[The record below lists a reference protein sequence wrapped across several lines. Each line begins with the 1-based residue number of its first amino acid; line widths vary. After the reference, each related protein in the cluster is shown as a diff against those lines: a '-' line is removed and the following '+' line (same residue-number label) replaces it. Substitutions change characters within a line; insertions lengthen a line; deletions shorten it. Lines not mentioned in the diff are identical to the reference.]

1 MTLKQRYQAMVSAAQ
16 KLLGIDTLPVK
27 DAKLDLTADQRAT
40 LVAALDEDKVK
51 AFENAFN
58 QFNSEDANANAAF
71 KNAMEEF
78 QRLLQEE
85 QKTTAQLQQQVE
97 TLSRQPEQQPAPVAA
112 TTPKANGKFLA
123 HQANAKHLFGLED
136 PLLSLDENRE
146 WNQRAAQHL
155 LRLQGISMPA
165 PEGNINYDQ
174 LANDFNKVYQTRTD
188 IRTLLTVGSQ
198 FDSIFPMRSGVSDK
212 AVGFNLFLDE
222 LTQSYQQNFVTK
234 GAFAFEPEV
243 QAVFDLEFAYEF
255 RNLKELERNW
265 IGTLTGAAADSSPM
279 KLSFVNF
286 LYDHIAKKIIMER
299 DRRTANGR
307 YKAPVQG
314 TPGSAINGADGVYEV
329 INDKIAELKVRVTP
343 VGLITDSNIDL
354 KYKQIAESVP
364 QELRDAGTMIMYIPT
379 GKKRKYN
386 DALNA
391 RYGSSRPNRED
402 IDYIDGYPMIK
413 LMELPFSEG
422 RMRAF
427 ITIAGNI
434 ERLENKPGEAFSGM
448 RMVPQIKTLQVN
460 SVWKEGVIVN
470 LAGRKAANANALAV
484 RPLTEQAIWCNEI
497 DFDPNFYVAME
508 KDDATPSVGDHTS
521 IVSMDNTAPV
531 AITNIDDAPV
541 GAEIRIKNGSA
552 TNGITIANTGNFSLL
567 GSAWNPNLGDILVL
581 KKRSDGKFIEL
592 DRIDAITDGYIQLA
606 AGATTPDVSAAQNFL
621 TAANAGATAITNLV
635 NAVPGLVYTIRGG
648 SSTNATTIANS
659 GNFVLTTG
667 ITLNAGVWI
676 QLQKSDTDG
685 KFYEIQRG

>member
-1 MTLKQRYQAMVSAAQ
+1 MVSAAQ
-16 KLLGIDTLPVK
+16 KLLGIDALPVQ
-27 DAKLDLTADQRAT
+27 DAKLALTAEQRAT

-58 QFNSEDANANAAF
+58 QFHSQEASANAAF
-71 KNAMEEF
+71 KREMEEF

-85 QKTTAQLQQQVE
+85 QATTAQLQQQVE
-97 TLSRQPEQQPAPVAA
+97 TLAAQPEALPAAVLPI
-112 TTPKANGKFLA
+112 TPKGNGKFLV
-123 HQANAKHLFGLED
+123 HQANAKTLFGLDD
-136 PLLSLDENRE
+136 PLLALDDARE

-198 FDSIFPMRSGVSDK
+198 FDGIFPMRSGVSDK

-222 LTQSYQQNFVTK
+222 LTQAYQQNFVTK

-243 QAVFDLEFAYEF
+243 QSVRDLEFSYEF
-255 RNLKELERNW
+255 KNLKELERNW

-314 TPGSAINGADGVYEV
+314 TAGLAINGADGAYEV
-329 INDKIAELKVRVTP
+329 LNDKIAELKIRVTP
-343 VGLITDSNIDL
+343 LGIITDSNIDL
-354 KYKQIAESVP
+354 KYKALAESVP
-364 QELRDAGTMIMYIPT
+364 QELRDSGTMIMYIPT

-402 IDYIDGYPMIK
+402 INYIDGYEMIK
-413 LMELPFSEG
+413 LVELPYSEG

-427 ITIAGNI
+427 ITVAGNI

-448 RMVPQIKTLQVN
+448 RMVPTIKTLQVN
-460 SVWKEGVIVN
+460 SVWKEGIFFN
-470 LAGRKAANANALAV
+470 LAGRKAASAAALAV
-484 RPLTEQAIWCNEI
+484 RPLTEQLIWCNEI
-497 DFDPNFYVAME
+497 DFDPNYFVAME
-508 KDDATPSVGDHTS
+508 KDDATPSVADHTS
-521 IVSMDNTAPV
+521 IVSVDNTAPV
-531 AITNIDDAPV
+531 AITAIDDAPV

-567 GSAWNPNLGDILVL
+567 PAAWNPNVGDSIVL

-592 DRIDAITDGYIQLA
+592 ERIDAITDGYIQFA
-606 AGATTPDVSAAQNFL
+606 ANATTPDVSAGQNFL
-621 TAANAGATAITNLV
+621 TKENSSATAITNLQ

-659 GNFVLTTG
+659 GNFVLTAAM
-667 ITLNAGVWI
+667 TLSAGAWI
-676 QLQKSDTDG
+676 QLQKSETNG
-685 KFYEIQRG
+685 LFYEINRG